1 MSKAIEAR
9 TYEEALAWLRDHGFD
24 VTEAPGTNGRVF
36 LRKYNVSA
44 AIQKTPEDGVKIF
57 AYPGYLIGSEISK
70 LVNRGYQ
77 QFLKNSKTEV
87 PATADHLKALQSFAE
102 ELKVALGLP
111 SLYNE
116 SLGTVSDS
124 YHYDRLKDDD
134 KAPVDRPKRP
144 WEVAGKAV
152 GLKPWLPRRAARKS
166 LGSIAPKSSRSFSCS
181 CETGALWFARSGG
194 LHAQSVRPL
203 LLLSSFRSFSVMPL
217 RSVLRAQARQPAMAR
232 KAPSSM
238 CCACSRRRGTGTIW
252 KASWRATG
260 ILRS

>member
-44 AIQKTPEDGVKIF
+44 AIQKTDEDGVEIF

-77 QFLKNSKTEV
+77 QFLRNLKAEG

-116 SLGTVSDS
+116 SLGTVSES
-124 YHYDRLKDDD
+124 YHYDRIEDRDR
-134 KAPVDRPKRP
+134 APVNRPKRP

-152 GLKPWLPRRAARKS
+152 AVKKGRA
-166 LGSIAPKSSRSFSCS
+166 
-181 CETGALWFARSGG
+181 
-194 LHAQSVRPL
+194 
-203 LLLSSFRSFSVMPL
+203 
-217 RSVLRAQARQPAMAR
+217 
-232 KAPSSM
+232 
-238 CCACSRRRGTGTIW
+238 
-252 KASWRATG
+252 
-260 ILRS
+260 